1 MRYEIL
7 VLRKNNTGLISNIS
21 ILKSNKMSAKKF
33 FTTHQQKAI
42 IDSIAK
48 AELNTSGEIRVH
60 IDDDCKEDVLEKAAK
75 IFHKLKMNKT
85 ELRNGVLFYLAV
97 NDRKFAILGDKGIH
111 EKVTDNFW
119 DNIKEKMLI
128 HFKQSQFTEGLSI
141 GIEMAGEKLKTHFPL
156 QVNDTNELNNDISFG
171 K

>member
-1 MRYEIL
+1 
-7 VLRKNNTGLISNIS
+7 
-21 ILKSNKMSAKKF
+21 MSAKKF
-33 FTTHQQKAI
+33 FTTEQQKAI

-48 AELNTSGEIRVH
+48 AELATSGEIRVH
-60 IDDDCKEDVLEKAAK
+60 IDDDCKGDVLDKAAK

-111 EKVTDNFW
+111 QKVTENFW
-119 DNIKEKMLI
+119 DNIKEEMLSL
-128 HFKQSQFTEGLSI
+128 FKQQQFTEGLCK
-141 GIEMAGEKLKTHFPL
+141 GIDMAGEKLKSHFPL
-156 QVNDTNELNNDISFG
+156 QANDINELSNDISFG